1 MKRIVILTIGPT
13 HSGKTTIARQLEQ
26 TLSHFVVLDQDNQ
39 AEFLNAHYEKLVPQ
53 NGPNTLKFLLSET
66 LLHYAIAETSYNLIL
81 CNSNIH
87 KAPRQQLLARFF
99 PAEQFVRVYIHF
111 DFAREVLQTR
121 IDNTLR
127 DTKLFRDST
136 YTYEELLE
144 SQLPQIDSPTCDEV
158 DYVLTVDEHT
168 TTQKLLNKIEMIIQ
182 KKDGI

>member
-26 TLSHFVVLDQDNQ
+26 AFPHFIVLDQDKQ
-39 AEFLNAHYEKLVPQ
+39 AEFLNTHYEKLVPQ
-53 NGPNTLKFLLSET
+53 SGPNTLKFLISET
-66 LLHYAIAETSYNLIL
+66 LLHYAIAQTSYNLIL

-111 DFAREVLQTR
+111 ALAQDVLQNR

-127 DTKLFRDST
+127 DTKLFRDVT

-144 SQLPQIDSPTCDEV
+144 KQLPQIDSPTCDEV
-158 DYVLTVDEHT
+158 DYILTIHEQT
-168 TTQKLLNKIEMIIQ
+168 TTQQLVSEIEMIIHKEQ
-182 KKDGI
+182 CT

>member
-26 TLSHFVVLDQDNQ
+26 ALPHFVVLDQDNQ
-39 AEFLNAHYEKLVPQ
+39 AEFLNTHYVKLVPQ

-66 LLHYAIAETSYNLIL
+66 LLHYAIAQTSYNLIL

-99 PAEQFVRVYIHF
+99 PAEHFIRIYIHF
-111 DFAREVLQTR
+111 ALAQEVLQTR
-121 IDNTLR
+121 IDHTLR
-127 DTKLFRDST
+127 DTKLFRDAT

-144 SQLPQIDSPTCDEV
+144 KQLPQIDSPTCDEV
-158 DYVLTVDEHT
+158 DYVLTINEQT
-168 TTQKLLNKIEMIIQ
+168 TTQQLVSEIEMIIHKEQ
-182 KKDGI
+182 YT